1 MGEIIFRE
9 GFLCNTDYS
18 YGLPVTEIIDGTNA
32 VTSYFGQYNQ
42 NSSGLTYDTNGLV
55 TKNTIHFDD
64 ETIWRTTLRYQSGL
78 SLHLTPSQL
87 QSACVDCWANGTKHI
102 NLLCIPFASENQQSY
117 FIIDYYLTYYSNSY
131 HYYEGNI
138 RIGWCNKPNFGLQG
152 ASGNTTT
159 IISGFYVRL
168 DYREDLMLDVQ
179 MWNNSDW
186 AKLGP
191 TGLHKNKTT
200 AFLITLCTSSP
211 AHNPDGTSPYMVN
224 WGVDANGYL
233 SMSTS
238 SINNNTFSYVLSLA
252 ACQSLGFGDPGELD
266 RSEEA
271 GPPSEEGGM
280 GANGENPSFDDSS
293 DTVALPADP
302 TLGVSN
308 IGFINVYNCGSNS
321 LQNMGVELFPPLQ
334 YSAPTPIVA
343 NDVTDAVVNGFNTL
357 VTFFANIPSFFE
369 QLVANALINYIIDC
383 HVIPVTPTGGTL
395 TNVVVGYKTLE
406 ATATKISND
415 YVTKSCGSINIREYY
430 ANFADFITT
439 AKLYLPFVGFVPVRA
454 EWFQNDTLKV
464 DYKFNVIDGSF
475 VCYVRSGGKYVNNGD
490 STGTIVAQYSG
501 NACVHLPITGV
512 TYANMVSGIVGGS
525 LGAISSAAAGNAGA
539 VVTSAINAFQSHG
552 DIVQSNSYSA
562 TGAFLGC
569 RYPFLMI
576 ERPVSS
582 YSKNYQHELGIPA
595 NIYAKLGDVSGFVK
609 MENVHV
615 DGITGAT
622 DEEKEE
628 IRRLLASGV
637 IV

>member
-9 GFLCNTDYS
+9 GFICNTDYS
-18 YGLPVTEIIDGTNA
+18 YGLPVLETIDGTNA

-42 NSSGLTYDTNGLV
+42 NSSGLTYDTYGLV

-64 ETIWRTTLRYQSGL
+64 STIWGTTLRYQSGL

-87 QSACVDCWANGTKHI
+87 RSACADCWANGTKHI

-117 FIIDYYLTYYSNSY
+117 FIIEYYLTYYSSSY

-138 RIGWCNKPNFGLQG
+138 RFGWCNKPNFGLQG
-152 ASGNTTT
+152 ASGNTNT
-159 IISGFYVRL
+159 IISGFYNRL

-211 AHNPDGTSPYMVN
+211 AHNPDGATPYMVN

-233 SMSTS
+233 STSTS

-252 ACQSLGFGDPGELD
+252 ACQSLGFGDPGEQN
-266 RSEEA
+266 RSEEV
-271 GPPSEEGGM
+271 GPPSEEGGP
-280 GANGENPSFDDSS
+280 GVDGTEPTFDDTS
-293 DTVALPADP
+293 DPIDIP
-302 TLGVSN
+302 TSPTIGVSEV
-308 IGFINVYNCGSNS
+308 GFVRVYKTGSQS

-334 YSAPTPIVA
+334 YTAPTAITGT
-343 NDVTDAVVNGFNTL
+343 DVTDAVVNGFNSV
-357 VTFFANIPSFFE
+357 VTFLANVPSFFD
-369 QLVANALINYIIDC
+369 QIMANTLINYVIDC
-383 HVIPVTPTGGTL
+383 HVIPVTPSGGT
-395 TNVVVGYKTLE
+395 TEAIKVGYKTL
-406 ATATKISND
+406 TATGTRITND
-415 YVTKSCGSINIREYY
+415 YVDFSCGSIHIGEYY
-430 ANFADFITT
+430 ANFADFITA
-439 AKLYLPFVGFVPVRA
+439 AKLYLPFVGFVPVRP

-475 VCYVRSGGKYVNNGD
+475 NCYVRSGGKYVNNGD
-490 STGTIVAQYSG
+490 TGGTIVGQYAG
-501 NACVHLPITGV
+501 NACIHLPITGV
-512 TYANMVSGIVGGS
+512 TYSNMAAGLVGA
-525 LGAISSAAAGNAGA
+525 GAGMAVGAAAGSITSAA
-539 VVTSAINAFQSHG
+539 TSAISAVSSHG
-552 DIVQSNSYSA
+552 DIAQSNAYNGSA
-562 TGAFLGC
+562 AFLGC

-582 YSKNYQHELGIPA
+582 YAKNYQHEIGIPS
-595 NIYAKLGDVSGFVK
+595 NIYAKLNQVTGFVK